1 MPGASA
7 HCCGMARFIN
17 RPHVA
22 TFMFIWPGR
31 KKFLPINR
39 KFNVILNSFTGFDK
53 HFFFECK
60 IVNIILTISLN
71 KCCVA

>member
-39 KFNVILNSFTGFDK
+39 KFDVFICFVLFD
-53 HFFFECK
+53 
-60 IVNIILTISLN
+60 SLHPIN
-71 KCCVA
+71 NLSVKQEWVFLG